1 MYLRNAYAQLSVER
15 CSGSQA
21 HESKKAR
28 SLEDPDSRISWFE
41 TLSFSEKKNAV
52 PWWSFLNLLTMM
64 TNHSMTA
71 DASDNFTKPP
81 SDLKAWKDRPVHA
94 SGK

>member
-52 PWWSFLNLLTMM
+52 P
-64 TNHSMTA
+64 
-71 DASDNFTKPP
+71 
-81 SDLKAWKDRPVHA
+81 
-94 SGK
+94 